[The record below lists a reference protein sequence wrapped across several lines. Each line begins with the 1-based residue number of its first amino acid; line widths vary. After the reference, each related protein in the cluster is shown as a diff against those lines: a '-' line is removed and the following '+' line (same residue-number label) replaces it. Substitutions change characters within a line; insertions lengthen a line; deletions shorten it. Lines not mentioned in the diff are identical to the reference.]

1 MAIEGPLREL
11 GIHDVFQLLDL
22 SRKTGTLHVRSTL
35 RDNEGT
41 MFFGSGRVI
50 YASIRSN
57 PHPLGELL
65 LRTGKV
71 SEADLERAL
80 TMQRESH
87 GSKRLGDVL
96 VEIGA
101 ISQREIE
108 RQMKFQVEE
117 VVFELLSWNEG
128 FFSFEEGSVDELLP
142 EATVSISTE
151 SLLMEG
157 ARRIDEWSR
166 IATRIS
172 DLSLVPML
180 ADIQEERPPQLDLLP
195 NEWEVLSM
203 VDSSRSVKQMAH
215 ALGRSDFEV
224 ARVLYGLVCTG
235 VVEIPRESPLPMD
248 GDDSVTGSDPA
259 GGGAAGIIM
268 NKGDTQQLIAR
279 ARARSREG
287 RASDAVQDLRIL
299 LQQAPAVP
307 AIHLELGFAQAK
319 AGQLNDAVESWR
331 RYLEL
336 ESNGGPGDAVR
347 AALRSAGNLSAALQ
361 EHYHG

>member
-1 MAIEGPLREL
+1 MMAIEGPLREL

-50 YASIRSN
+50 YASIKSN

-71 SEADLERAL
+71 GEADLERAMAL
-80 TMQRESH
+80 QRERRS
-87 GSKRLGDVL
+87 SKRLGEVL
-96 VEIGA
+96 VEMGV

-108 RQMKFQVEE
+108 RQMRFQVEE

-128 FFSFEEGSVDELLP
+128 FFSFEEGALDDLLP

-172 DLSLVPML
+172 DLSLVPVL
-180 ADIQEERPPQLDLLP
+180 ADIPDERPAQLDLLP

-203 VDSSRSVKQMAH
+203 VDSARSVRQIAH
-215 ALGRSDFEV
+215 GLGRSDFEV

-235 VVEIPRESPLPMD
+235 VVQVGNNGTSPDGSEGLVLPADES
-248 GDDSVTGSDPA
+248 
-259 GGGAAGIIM
+259 GAHAIIM
-268 NKGDTQQLIAR
+268 NKGDTQEIVDR
-279 ARARSREG
+279 ARTRTRNGKAV
-287 RASDAVQDLRIL
+287 DAIHDLRLL
-299 LQQAPAVP
+299 LQRDPAV
-307 AIHLELGFAQAK
+307 AALHLELGFAQAK
-319 AGQLNDAVESWR
+319 VGQLSDAAASWL

-336 ESNGGPGDAVR
+336 EPRATSAEVLR
-347 AALRSAGNLSAALQ
+347 AAIESAGRLGVAVE
-361 EHYHG
+361 EHYNG